1 MPTFARTIA
10 MEPEDAQRLAVR
22 PAHREYVAE
31 LFARGAI
38 RMSGPFADQLGALIV
53 YEADDRAAAEAL
65 IAADPYTTAGVV
77 REVELREWTVV
88 VPG

>member
-1 MPTFARTIA
+1 MTGSIPATAR
-10 MEPEDAQRLAVR
+10 
-22 PAHREYVAE
+22 
-31 LFARGAI
+31 
-38 RMSGPFADQLGALIV
+38 
-53 YEADDRAAAEAL
+53 DRAAAEAL

>member
-10 MEPEDAQRLAVR
+10 MDPDDEARLAVR

-31 LFARGAI
+31 LFARGEI
-38 RMSGPFADQLGALIV
+38 RMSGPFADQRGALII
-53 YEADDRAAAEAL
+53 YEAADLAAAQEL
-65 IAADPYTTAGVV
+65 VAADPYTAANVV